1 MARASLVGLILISLL
16 TGASAQSPT
25 PQPPHATTQDYNRA
39 LGVTCEHCHVADR
52 WADASKAQFATAK
65 NMALMVATLNEGAL
79 KDIGEISC
87 WTCHGGQQRPLR
99 QPRPALDA
107 ELAKWP
113 ATLAAASEAQR
124 ITMAVYNVA
133 LGVDCDHC
141 HTADWKSTDKA
152 PMKLVAR
159 MNSMFKEFP
168 KYMPSTARTQCWM
181 CHKGS
186 TRPEVRQR

>member
-1 MARASLVGLILISLL
+1 MVCFAYIGLILISLL
-16 TGASAQSPT
+16 TCISAQSST
-25 PQPPHATTQDYNRA
+25 PQPPHATSQEYNRA

-52 WADASKAQFATAK
+52 WADASKPKFEIAK
-65 NMALMVATLNEGAL
+65 NMMRMVTALNDGAL

-87 WTCHGGQQRPLR
+87 WTCHRGEQRPSR
-99 QPRPALDA
+99 QPRAALDA

-113 ATLAAASEAQR
+113 ATLAEAPESQK
-124 ITMAVYNVA
+124 ISMAVYNVA

-141 HTADWKSTDKA
+141 HTTDWKSTEKA

-159 MNSMFKEFP
+159 MNSMFVEFP

-186 TRPEVRQR
+186 TRPESRQR

>member
-1 MARASLVGLILISLL
+1 VPRALHIGLILISFVAR
-16 TGASAQSPT
+16 ASTQSAT
-25 PQPPHATTQDYNRA
+25 PQPSHATNQDYNRA

-52 WADASKAQFATAK
+52 WTDASKPQFATAK
-65 NMALMVATLNEGAL
+65 NMSRMVVALNEGAL
-79 KDIGEISC
+79 KDVGEISC
-87 WTCHGGQQRPLR
+87 WTCPAGQQRPSR
-99 QPRPALDA
+99 QPRAGLEA

-113 ATLAAASEAQR
+113 SALADTHESQK
-124 ITMAVYNVA
+124 ISMAVYNVA

-141 HTADWKSTDKA
+141 HTRDWTSAEKA

-186 TRPEVRQR
+186 TRPEARQR